1 MPMTVAG
8 NDDARAAAPQVPR
21 GEIRLEPPP
30 ELPEV
35 TSDGLSQALMYLP
48 MGAMAIGMVAV
59 VAGGSA
65 SPVLYI
71 GSGAMAVGMVGM
83 MFGQVI
89 RGKGDRKLKLNGQRR
104 DYLRYL
110 SQIRRKVRQA
120 AGEQRL
126 ALQYSGPAPRSLPS
140 LVAAGSDQIW
150 QPSPADA
157 GFGCVRF
164 ATGTQALSVRLVP
177 PETKPIEDLDPLC
190 AGALRR
196 FIRAQ
201 GQVPGLPVEVSLRSV
216 TRIVPT
222 GDPGAVRA
230 LVRSLLSGRGGHS
243 PATCGSAWAARRT
256 GCRSGSGSSG
266 RRTTGDPTERTRR
279 RPSADGPVARR
290 AGADAAAA

>member
-1 MPMTVAG
+1 
-8 NDDARAAAPQVPR
+8 
-21 GEIRLEPPP
+21 
-30 ELPEV
+30 
-35 TSDGLSQALMYLP
+35 MYLP

-59 VAGGSA
+59 IAGGSA

-140 LVAAGSDQIW
+140 LVAAGSGQVW
-150 QPSPADA
+150 QRSPADA

-190 AGALRR
+190 AARCAASSGP
-196 FIRAQ
+196 RARC
-201 GQVPGLPVEVSLRSV
+201 PGCRWRCRCGRS
-216 TRIVPT
+216 
-222 GDPGAVRA
+222 
-230 LVRSLLSGRGGHS
+230 RGS
-243 PATCGSAWAARRT
+243 CPPATPA
-256 GCRSGSGSSG
+256 
-266 RRTTGDPTERTRR
+266 
-279 RPSADGPVARR
+279 PSAPWCGR
-290 AGADAAAA
+290 